1 MQQAAQKNIQQ
12 VLSGG
17 GIPIMQMLSQHLYFK
32 SLQQYQE
39 AYTREKD
46 RFMTKLKELSDAYV
60 IKAGG
65 ISRRYDTEMGKIEGG
80 EDYEGEK
87 KLAEHQRSK
96 CQELNLALD
105 AYYKET
111 APLINQAV
119 VRLEMI
125 SRDHHSTMAYWAPIW
140 LQSQEAADFPGT
152 QINYLRDMREL
163 LKLYPTE
170 LPLDCELFGQEEE
183 ETAPGKLMIWEEYFC
198 PVKFTVGMG
207 PIKGGIN
214 CNTFSISGGEII
226 QGELEVKL
234 DENWDNVEELTVSA
248 GLGASVD
255 IGVRERFQK
264 GGTGINLGVSSKGFI
279 KFTKD
284 PKSMEWNFRE
294 TDFGIK
300 SEATAGL
307 AAGSFGGE
315 VKLAESTIGF
325 RSGITS
331 DGFIPKKIDL
341 ALSD

>member
-1 MQQAAQKNIQQ
+1 
-12 VLSGG
+12 
-17 GIPIMQMLSQHLYFK
+17 MQMLSQHLFFK

-39 AYTREKD
+39 EYSWEKNRFVDKLQEMRKTYGAKTRE
-46 RFMTKLKELSDAYV
+46 
-60 IKAGG
+60 IN
-65 ISRRYDTEMGKIEGG
+65 RRYNAEMSKIEGG
-80 EDYEGEK
+80 EDWEGER
-87 KLAEHQRSK
+87 KLAELQRSK

-119 VRLEMI
+119 VRLELI
-125 SRDHHSTMAYWAPIW
+125 SRDHHSTVAYWAPIW

-152 QINYLRDMREL
+152 QINYLREMREL

-183 ETAPGKLMIWEEYFC
+183 EAAPGKLMIWEEYFC
-198 PVKFTVGMG
+198 PLKFTVGVG
-207 PIKGGIN
+207 VATAGIN
-214 CNTFSISGGEII
+214 CNTFSFSGGEIF

-234 DENWDNVEELTVSA
+234 DENWENVQEITVAA
-248 GLGASVD
+248 GLGASVE
-255 IGVRERFQK
+255 IGLKEKFQK
-264 GGTGINLGVSSKGFI
+264 GGTGISLGVNSKGFI

-284 PKSMEWNFRE
+284 PKSMEWNLRE

-307 AAGSFGGE
+307 VAGSFGGE

-341 ALSD
+341 ALSN